1 MIYLDNA
8 SAAIPDKET
17 AVFFAE
23 ALQKYGVNQESAH
36 KEGYLLR
43 REISRAG
50 ETLSE
55 AVTGSSDWQV
65 IWCSSAT
72 EAFHVFSHCIGKG
85 EKKILS
91 SKLEHPALSAALK
104 RISKNVQLLVP
115 DSRNGQFKLQAT
127 LHCCDIAACHLVQS
141 ETGIIQD
148 SEKLFSAT
156 PEALHLLDAVQAAG
170 KISIPCKNAD
180 IITISGN
187 KFGAPGSAALLLSPC
202 FKGAEKFLS
211 AAEKMRH
218 QEYLSGR
225 VLPAA
230 ILTCAFAAKKA
241 VQQMAVNHNR
251 TVQLN
256 RLLRDGAQQLKL
268 SATIPEEHASPYILH
283 LTARGYQGGVLVRLL
298 SEEGILI
305 SSGSACASET
315 RDPSPALTALGYKRD
330 DAYAGLR
337 ISFGFQSTE
346 NDVKILLSS
355 LEKVLKKY

>member
-17 AVFFAE
+17 AAFFAE
-23 ALQKYGVNQESAH
+23 ALQKYGANQEAAH

-43 REISRAG
+43 KEISGAG
-50 ETLSE
+50 KTLSE
-55 AVTGSSDWQV
+55 AVTGVPDWQV

-72 EAFHVFSHCIGKG
+72 EAFHIFSHCI
-85 EKKILS
+85 EKKEHKILS

-104 RISKNVQLLVP
+104 RISRNIRYLAP
-115 DSRNGQFKLQAT
+115 DPRNGQFKLPESC
-127 LHCCDIAACHLVQS
+127 HCTVAACHLVQS

-148 SEKLFSAT
+148 SGKLFSAT
-156 PEALHLLDAVQAAG
+156 PGAIHFLDAVQAAG
-170 KISIPCKNAD
+170 KIPIPCKNTD
-180 IITISGN
+180 IIAVSGN
-187 KFGAPGSAALLLSPC
+187 KFGSPGCAALLLSPG
-202 FKGAEKFLS
+202 FQGADKFLL

-218 QEYLSGR
+218 QAYLLGR

-241 VQQMAVNHNR
+241 AKEMKTNYSRAVR
-251 TVQLN
+251 LN
-256 RLLRDGAQQLKL
+256 NLLREGTRRLDL
-268 SATIPEEHASPYILH
+268 SATIPEEYASPYIFH

-315 RDPSPALTALGYKRD
+315 RDPSPALTALGYNRD
-330 DAYAGLR
+330 DAYSGLR

-346 NDVKILLSS
+346 NDVNFLLSS

>member
-17 AVFFAE
+17 AAFFAE
-23 ALQKYGVNQESAH
+23 ALQKYGANQEAAH

-43 REISRAG
+43 KEISDAG
-50 ETLSE
+50 ITLSE
-55 AVTGSSDWQV
+55 VITGVPDWQV
-65 IWCSSAT
+65 IWSSCAT
-72 EAFHVFSHCIGKG
+72 EAFHIFSHCIEKR

-104 RISKNVQLLVP
+104 RVSKNIQLLVP
-115 DSRNGQFKLQAT
+115 DARNGQFKLPDSP
-127 LHCCDIAACHLVQS
+127 CCDIAACHLVQS

-148 SEKLFSAT
+148 SEKLFAAT
-156 PEALHLLDAVQAAG
+156 PGAIHFLDAVQAAG
-170 KISIPCKNAD
+170 KIPIPCKNAD
-180 IITISGN
+180 IIAVSGN
-187 KFGAPGSAALLLSPC
+187 KFGAPGSAALLLSPRLQE
-202 FKGAEKFLS
+202 ADKFIA

-218 QEYLSGR
+218 QEYLTGR

-241 VQQMAVNHNR
+241 AEQMKENYSR
-251 TVQLN
+251 TIQLN
-256 RLLRDGAQQLKL
+256 RLLRAGAQKLNL
-268 SATIPEEHASPYILH
+268 SATIPEEYASPYILH

-315 RDPSPALTALGYKRD
+315 RDPSPALTALGYKRN